1 VNDELER
8 IRQEEVVA
16 QLQSTVPASGKLMA
30 WKIMRRAEDEG
41 SMFISNSLIYVQI
54 HTALQPRKPTST
66 QRLMIQV
73 K

>member
-16 QLQSTVPASGKLMA
+16 QLQSTIPASGKLMA

-41 SMFISNSLIYVQI
+41 SMFISNALIYGVTTKKTNI
-54 HTALQPRKPTST
+54 DTTSNDT
-66 QRLMIQV
+66 Y